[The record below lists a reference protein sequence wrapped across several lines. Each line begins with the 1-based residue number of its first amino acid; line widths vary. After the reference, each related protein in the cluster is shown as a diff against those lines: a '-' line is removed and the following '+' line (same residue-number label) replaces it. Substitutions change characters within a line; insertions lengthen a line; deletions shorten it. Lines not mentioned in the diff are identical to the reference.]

1 MTTEALVVELGCPEP
16 STSKPRISSRLANSN
31 DAQLFV
37 KHVVATERHLPDAEE
52 SIPAV
57 NPAE

>member
-1 MTTEALVVELGCPEP
+1 MTMEVPVIELGCPEP
-16 STSKPRISSRLANSN
+16 STSELRISSRLANSN

-37 KHVVATERHLPDAEE
+37 KQVVASERHLPDAEE